1 MPDEQGEQGG
11 LQDVAALR
19 TLVARLRQET
29 EAIRLEA
36 EATRDAVRAEA
47 AQSRVERD
55 QALAELHR
63 AARDGE
69 LGDVGRR
76 LARRVEDGSAQWV
89 DVLHERDPTPD
100 AAALRSDAASSLGRL
115 VDELAQD
122 DPALARATGRDHSED
137 EGGSPRDQPS

>member
-1 MPDEQGEQGG
+1 MTTEPGG
-11 LQDVAALR
+11 LPDAAELR

-47 AQSRVERD
+47 AQSRAERD
-55 QALAELHR
+55 QALADLHR

-76 LARRVEDGSAQWV
+76 LARRVDDGDARWV
-89 DVLHERDPTPD
+89 DVLHERDPSPE
-100 AAALRSDAASSLGRL
+100 AAALRRDAASSIGRL

-122 DPALARATGRDHSED
+122 DPALAHATGRDQSD
-137 EGGSPRDQPS
+137 DQE

>member
-1 MPDEQGEQGG
+1 MADEPGG
-11 LQDVAALR
+11 LPDAAELR

-47 AQSRVERD
+47 AQSRSERD
-55 QALAELHR
+55 QALADLHR

-76 LARRVEDGSAQWV
+76 LARRVDDGDSRWI
-89 DVLHERDPTPD
+89 DVLHERDPSPD
-100 AAALRSDAASSLGRL
+100 AAAVRRDAATSIGRL

-122 DPALARATGRDHSED
+122 DPALARATGRDQD
-137 EGGSPRDQPS
+137 VDRGGSPHE

>member
-1 MPDEQGEQGG
+1 MAGDAGRLPD
-11 LQDVAALR
+11 AAELR

-29 EAIRLEA
+29 EAIRVEA

-47 AQSRVERD
+47 TQGRAERD
-55 QALAELHR
+55 QALADLHR

-76 LARRVEDGSAQWV
+76 LARRVDDGDARWV
-89 DVLHERDPTPD
+89 DVLHERDPSPE
-100 AAALRSDAASSLGRL
+100 AAALRRDAASSIGRL

-122 DPALARATGRDHSED
+122 DPALARATGRDWSD
-137 EGGSPRDQPS
+137 DRGGSPRDKPS

>member
-1 MPDEQGEQGG
+1 MADDTGRLPD
-11 LQDVAALR
+11 AAELR

-29 EAIRLEA
+29 EVIRVEA

-47 AQSRVERD
+47 ARGRAERD
-55 QALAELHR
+55 QALADLHR

-76 LARRVEDGSAQWV
+76 LARRVDDGDARWV
-89 DVLHERDPTPD
+89 DVLHERDPSPE
-100 AAALRSDAASSLGRL
+100 AAALRRDAASSIGRL

-122 DPALARATGRDHSED
+122 DPALARATGRDRGD
-137 EGGSPRDQPS
+137 DRGGSPRDQPS